1 MAARSSDKVSLMTGE
16 SLKDVRMQWAA
27 LASIG
32 AGVVHGTAVGLHADH
47 PSLSR
52 VFLILTVLQV
62 GWGIVALQRNQWS
75 TVTSGFAINGVAVIG
90 WILTRTTGIAFVSG
104 LEIAEKP
111 QPADTLCA
119 LLAVGS
125 VCVSLWA
132 WRKRGTPTSPSLHL
146 NGVYLC
152 SAVTLLALWSV
163 TGHAHSHGHDV
174 ALTDAGLTINADGV
188 IVSPSIETPIGLET
202 STTSATTTTTAP
214 VAVAKKKKAKASPVV
229 TTRPRSAPVTTVLDT
244 TTTTIHGHSL
254 TTSQALAAASGWPR
268 AWDGS
273 TIDFAGIDG
282 VTAEQSARAT
292 ALIQNAK
299 RDLPK
304 YADTATAIADGY
316 ASIGD
321 AGTGFEHFIKI
332 PLLVDGRVLDTTA
345 PESLVYSVK
354 GGVKTLVSAMFI
366 ANPGTPLT
374 DTTLV
379 NYAGGLMQW
388 HVHTNLCWMNGKVVG
403 VTNAAGVCVIGT
415 LQTGGA
421 PMVHVWIT
429 PHVCGPFAALE
440 GNGAGVA
447 DASDSERV
455 DLCNRAH

>member
-75 TVTSGFAINGVAVIG
+75 IVTSGFAINGVAVIG

>member
-1 MAARSSDKVSLMTGE
+1 MADRSSDKVSLMTGE

-132 WRKRGTPTSPSLHL
+132 WRKRGTPTSPSLYL

-163 TGHAHSHGHDV
+163 TGHAHIHGHDV

>member
-1 MAARSSDKVSLMTGE
+1 MADRSSDKVSLMTGE